1 MPIREQSR
9 SGNCLSRLPSSGR
22 RRPRCFASATTT
34 HRVASSSA
42 RSAPLP
48 SLVSVPLTK
57 LPSGE
62 PGGSARR
69 EARWR
74 SKSYIQVGRRGNAV
88 GSCRRRHWPRLGP
101 ARESK
106 RTKVCHAPL
115 RRGAPRDRGRIRE
128 RRGAHPRPL
137 LRGKPLGGRVR
148 SPDPSPHRRPRRK
161 PPRVRSDPGTRHSL
175 RGRRDTGPGRDA
187 REGAD
192 SGLLQ
197 PDTRRARAPCLVGV
211 RSILGVGSRGGGL
224 PWCVATSG

>member
-161 PPRVRSDPGTRHSL
+161 PPRVRSDPVDRGSKRPGTRHSL
-175 RGRRDTGPGRDA
+175 RGRRDTG
-187 REGAD
+187 
-192 SGLLQ
+192 
-197 PDTRRARAPCLVGV
+197 
-211 RSILGVGSRGGGL
+211 SR
-224 PWCVATSG
+224 CA